1 MFKSVRDAFVDISSD
16 EIFIYEKCR
25 ILKAEQIS
33 YRCMLMIMR
42 VIFAVLVHVGLDLEI
57 HLRLCAKNLIKDTH
71 QNVGQLSTTT
81 LQKPQV

>member
-1 MFKSVRDAFVDISSD
+1 
-16 EIFIYEKCR
+16 
-25 ILKAEQIS
+25 
-33 YRCMLMIMR
+33 MIMR

-57 HLRLCAKNLIKDTH
+57 HLSLCVQNLIKDTQ